1 MKLFN
6 NILRTFLGHKA
17 DKTVLA
23 YNIQSHDTTY
33 DVKVYEVS
41 KCSRC
46 NKIYEKLI
54 DWYQSYDWY
63 IEFAIRQKEK
73 EFRKQHIVS
82 ISEAYELLGKEK
94 EIDKNGS
101 SI

>member
-6 NILRTFLGHKA
+6 NILCTFLGHKA

-23 YNIQSHDTTY
+23 YNIKSHDTTY

-63 IEFAIRQKEK
+63 IEFAISQKEK

>member
-1 MKLFN
+1 M
-6 NILRTFLGHKA
+6 
-17 DKTVLA
+17 LA
-23 YNIQSHDTTY
+23 YNIKSHDTTY
-33 DVKVYEVS
+33 DVKIYEVS
-41 KCSRC
+41 RCSRC